1 MAKKSLKDVK
11 VNNTAQVLECIIKND
26 QVSRI
31 EISEKTKLSPSTV
44 SQAVALLIEKGI
56 AEEVC
61 SGEST
66 GGRKPILLRLN
77 PGYGFIVTLE
87 IKRSGVDV
95 QIFNLSGALLGDPDF
110 GKTQVVWK

>member
-56 AEEVC
+56 AEEIC

-66 GGRKPILLRLN
+66 GGRDV
-77 PGYGFIVTLE
+77 Y
-87 IKRSGVDV
+87 KRQGKDRTGGV
-95 QIFNLSGALLGDPDF
+95 AGDE
-110 GKTQVVWK
+110 